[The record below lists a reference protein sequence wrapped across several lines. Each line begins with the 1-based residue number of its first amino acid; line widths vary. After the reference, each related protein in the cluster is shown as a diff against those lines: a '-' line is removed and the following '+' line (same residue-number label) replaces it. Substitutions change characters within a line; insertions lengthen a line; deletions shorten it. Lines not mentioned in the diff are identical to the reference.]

1 MPNTLV
7 TSDNLSK
14 ELLASIYDDAFMST
28 SYDDDG
34 DLKVKE
40 GISCFVLPSEKN
52 DRIHFLS
59 MFGFEPGSSEAQRL
73 ECVNNINSE
82 YILVNAYVG
91 TNNTLRFKY
100 DLFIEGGMTKKN
112 IVLATKRFLSIPQS
126 AVQEHGIDIVE

>member
-7 TSDNLSK
+7 TSENLSK
-14 ELLASIYDDAFMST
+14 ELLASIYDGAFMST
-28 SYDDDG
+28 SYDEDG

-40 GISCFVLPSEKN
+40 NISCFVLPSEKK

-59 MFGFEPGSSEAQRL
+59 LFGFEPSSSEAQRL

-82 YILVNAYVG
+82 YIIVNAYVG

-112 IVLATKRFLSIPQS
+112 IVLATKRFLSIPQA
-126 AVQEHGIDIVE
+126 AVQEYGGDIVE